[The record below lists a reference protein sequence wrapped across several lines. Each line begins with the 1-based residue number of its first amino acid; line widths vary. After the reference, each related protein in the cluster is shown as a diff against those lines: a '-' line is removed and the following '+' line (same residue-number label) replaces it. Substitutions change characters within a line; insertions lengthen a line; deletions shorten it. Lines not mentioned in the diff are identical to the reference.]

1 MEVVMDTIIKFVV
14 IGYFISMIGV
24 CIYAMWFLRTILKD
38 LEIEVR
44 SE

>member
-1 MEVVMDTIIKFVV
+1 MEVVMDTIIQLVI

-24 CIYAMWFLRTILKD
+24 CVYAMWFLRTILKD

>member
-1 MEVVMDTIIKFVV
+1 MDFIIQFVV

-24 CIYAMWFLRTILKD
+24 CIYAIWFLRTILKD